1 MFTSIANAKS
11 SIVSL
16 VAALFVSG
24 VCLVA
29 ALPIIPIA

>member
-1 MFTSIANAKS
+1 MFTTVANAKS

-29 ALPIIPIA
+29 ALPIIPVA